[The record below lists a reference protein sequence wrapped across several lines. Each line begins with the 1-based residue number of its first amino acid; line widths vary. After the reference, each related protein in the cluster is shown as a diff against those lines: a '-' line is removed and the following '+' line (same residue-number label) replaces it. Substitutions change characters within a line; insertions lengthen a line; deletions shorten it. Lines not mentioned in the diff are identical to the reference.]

1 MELFPLGLGNE
12 RCGMSTPQEYWDAC
26 LIKTWRNDGKLYD
39 TIQMFTSIVGKSP
52 FEYEEP
58 LIRTPRKG
66 IPWGVHVR
74 VFVATYLEKISTRLW
89 DQPPEKDV
97 LLLKK
102 LQTSAYTATTA
113 PTSPDRELNNARRT
127 YKRNRLRVGMST
139 LAVSVQNNATD
150 WNIVKGPTT
159 TRRRK

>member
-1 MELFPLGLGNE
+1 
-12 RCGMSTPQEYWDAC
+12 MSTPQEYWDAC

-74 VFVATYLEKISTRLW
+74 VFVATYLEKISKRLW

-102 LQTSAYTATTA
+102 LQTSSYTTT
-113 PTSPDRELNNARRT
+113 TTNTDPDRAMNNAKSQ
-127 YKRNRLRVGMST
+127 YKRDRLRVGMST
-139 LAVSVQNNATD
+139 LAVSTQNSATD
-150 WNIVKGPTT
+150 WNVVKGAV
-159 TRRRK
+159 RVRVRK